1 VGVIIGGVRNY
12 SLNKEIITVNEV
24 QVPLSDSASKKIIQ
38 VDSTGFI
45 LTKPDEID
53 QENIEH
59 LSTNIVN
66 INLTDKKQLMSLPY
80 IGEIKAERILQYRED
95 FGKFKSIEELMKV
108 SGIGT
113 KTLEK
118 LKPFV
123 II

>member
-66 INLTDKKQLMSLPY
+66 INLADKKQLMSLPY